1 MVGWWL
7 WLYIMTPWL
16 ESLQPQWLIT
26 APGRGIGF
34 RQLLEVLEDWR
45 LDCWRIGGWT
55 AGGLEVGCLDLCCCL
70 LTWKSGIVNE

>member
-34 RQLLEVLEDWR
+34 RQVLEVMEP
-45 LDCWRIGGWT
+45 WRIGGWS
-55 AGGLEVGCLDLCCCL
+55 AGLLDCWRLGGWMPGSVMLPADLEIWNC
-70 LTWKSGIVNE
+70 E

>member
-34 RQLLEVLEDWR
+34 RQDIGGNGGLEAGV
-45 LDCWRIGGWT
+45 LDCWRLGGWMPGSVLLP
-55 AGGLEVGCLDLCCCL
+55 ADLEIWNC
-70 LTWKSGIVNE
+70 E